1 MGRGVAQSGSAPA
14 LGAGGPRFES
24 GRPDSAGILRAID
37 TGEIMENGTVNSR
50 SESARSLMQLYDLR
64 REEKLR
70 DARVW
75 VVRSFNPD
83 SVEDF
88 MAAMQTEDYTYV
100 RMVFGYWDMAASFV
114 VFGAI
119 DREMF
124 TAVSGEM
131 LATYCKVEHMIDE
144 LREKINQPGLLLNV
158 QKVVD
163 EWPGSQE
170 RMAHLREYLKE
181 IYLS

>member
-1 MGRGVAQSGSAPA
+1 MGN
-14 LGAGGPRFES
+14 LGT
-24 GRPDSAGILRAID
+24 IN
-37 TGEIMENGTVNSR
+37 TR

-64 REEKLR
+64 REQKLR
-70 DARVW
+70 DARAW
-75 VVRSFNPD
+75 VVRSFNPG

-88 MAAMQTEDYTYV
+88 VSIMQDEDYTYV

-119 DREMF
+119 EREMF

-131 LATYCKVEHMIDE
+131 LATYCKVEFMIDE
-144 LREKINQPGLLLNV
+144 LREKINQPSLLVNV
-158 QKVVD
+158 QKVVE
-163 EWPGSQE
+163 EWPGAQD
-170 RMAHLREYLKE
+170 RMAHLREYLRG

>member
-1 MGRGVAQSGSAPA
+1 M
-14 LGAGGPRFES
+14 
-24 GRPDSAGILRAID
+24 
-37 TGEIMENGTVNSR
+37 EIGTINWR

-64 REEKLR
+64 REQKLR

-75 VVRSFNPD
+75 VVRSFNPE

-88 MAAMQTEDYTYV
+88 VATMQTEDYTYV

-119 DREMF
+119 DRDMF

-131 LATYCKVEHMIDE
+131 LATYCKVEQMIDE
-144 LREKINQPGLLLNV
+144 LREKINQPDLLLNV
-158 QKVVD
+158 QKVVN
-163 EWPGSQE
+163 EWPGATD
-170 RMAHLREYLKE
+170 RMTHLRDYLKN
-181 IYLS
+181 L

>member
-1 MGRGVAQSGSAPA
+1 M
-14 LGAGGPRFES
+14 
-24 GRPDSAGILRAID
+24 
-37 TGEIMENGTVNSR
+37 EIGTINSR
-50 SESARSLMQLYDLR
+50 SESAQSLMQLYDLR
-64 REEKLR
+64 REQKLR

-75 VVRSFNPD
+75 VVRSFNPQ

-88 MAAMQTEDYTYV
+88 EEVMQTDEYTYV

-119 DREMF
+119 DPEMF
-124 TAVSGEM
+124 AAVSGEM
-131 LATYCKVEHMIDE
+131 LATYCKVEFMIEE

-170 RMAHLREYLKE
+170 RMAHLREYLKG
-181 IYLS
+181 ISLS

>member
-1 MGRGVAQSGSAPA
+1 MG
-14 LGAGGPRFES
+14 
-24 GRPDSAGILRAID
+24 I
-37 TGEIMENGTVNSR
+37 GTNNSS

-64 REEKLR
+64 REQKLR

-75 VVRSFNPD
+75 VVHSFNPE

-88 MAAMQTEDYTYV
+88 MDIMQSEEYTYV

-119 DREMF
+119 EPEMF

-131 LATYCKVEHMIDE
+131 LATYCKVEHIIEE
-144 LREKINQPGLLLNV
+144 LREKIQQPGLLLNV

-163 EWPGSQE
+163 EWPGAQE
-170 RMAHLREYLKE
+170 RMAHLREYLKG
-181 IYLS
+181 INIS